1 MSKTAS
7 VLSISALFLLVI
19 CDDIDGAIVA
29 TVGIEIEVSDNV
41 TFKNC
46 ICLIWPYY
54 VHIVLYCRDEHI
66 SCPSNAI
73 CQLCASMAGLH
84 KSHFPYPVFINFIAF
99 YTLNTNIN
107 KF

>member
-41 TFKNC
+41 TFKE
-46 ICLIWPYY
+46 L
-54 VHIVLYCRDEHI
+54 HILNMAILCTHCVVL
-66 SCPSNAI
+66 
-73 CQLCASMAGLH
+73 
-84 KSHFPYPVFINFIAF
+84 
-99 YTLNTNIN
+99 
-107 KF
+107 